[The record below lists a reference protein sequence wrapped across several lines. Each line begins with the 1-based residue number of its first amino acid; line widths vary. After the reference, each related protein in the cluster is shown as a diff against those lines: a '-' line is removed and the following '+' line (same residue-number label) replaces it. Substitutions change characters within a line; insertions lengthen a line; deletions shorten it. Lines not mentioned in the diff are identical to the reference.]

1 MAEAS
6 TVGWGY
12 LSFRLCM
19 RSTMIDEMAML
30 RYHLLSEGMTNQG
43 ACLRLVDE
51 RMWS

>member
-6 TVGWGY
+6 TVGSGN

-19 RSTMIDEMAML
+19 TSTMIVEMAML

-43 ACLRLVDE
+43 ACLGLVVE